1 MKINPPSSSS
11 RGLTSRALRV
21 TCPWESVWFCWPH
34 FLFWECCTGIR
45 NFTTRNPAKSW
56 VSIHLLCS
64 VPTHQVFKKSH
75 GTTLKC
81 MQSHSAFLPF
91 WFKLFCSDMCNEKII
106 YNRIVLDL
114 KEWAII
120 SKNHRVVEGTL
131 DLPLLTVVLPIL
143 VCEWVSY
150 KVLCYLHQISYPLQ
164 SSLHLAFEPQWQG

>member
-1 MKINPPSSSS
+1 MSLGICLVL
-11 RGLTSRALRV
+11 LTSFPFLRMLY
-21 TCPWESVWFCWPH
+21 WNKKLYNKESSEIVGEYSFIMLWSYAPGFP
-34 FLFWECCTGIR
+34 
-45 NFTTRNPAKSW
+45 
-56 VSIHLLCS
+56 
-64 VPTHQVFKKSH
+64 KSH

-81 MQSHSAFLPF
+81 LQSHSAFLPF

-164 SSLHLAFEPQWQG
+164 SSLHLVFEPQWQG